1 LNRCW
6 FTREAGPHCQSQAA
20 KKLEEV
26 NLQSVFPLFSWPE
39 LHSVQFARP
48 QSLYLFVPTALI
60 LVYWLWCTGS
70 VRRVGAPVL
79 RAVVLSLLILALAEP
94 RTITRSEGTT
104 RPVLIDASASIT
116 PAMRDYTL
124 TLLRDRLKYH
134 PPDPAI
140 IFGGSPVED
149 QFGNAA
155 SILSESAGCVQCAP
169 AVTNLEAALEKIAA
183 NPAARGGNVVLVTDG
198 WQNRGDAASAIGQL
212 RAAGIQ
218 LDIFTPPGAEAVPN
232 VSMSELNLPPALEK
246 AEPFFLSVTMTNL
259 NPSPAAG
266 TISLYRNG
274 ELVDRRAVTL
284 PPGQSR
290 YDFPVR
296 AEESGLIS
304 YRAEF
309 KAANP
314 ALNIYKEDDALQ
326 GWVGIGA
333 QRKMLILTDS
343 ARDANYLTSVV
354 RRMGFQPSVV
364 TLNGREFAGNPK
376 GYDAVILDN
385 VSRNRLSPAAEN
397 ALVQY
402 VTGGGAL
409 AMVGGDQ
416 SFGLGGYENGAIARI
431 MPVVMKPPQH
441 QMRTRALV
449 LIIDK
454 SGSMGR
460 HDKLVYAKM
469 AAQTVL
475 KTLKDTDL
483 VSVIGFDVQ
492 PFVVVPL
499 EPLSQVRPYFAQ
511 LVDRLKAQG
520 RTYLLPA
527 MEEAARTLAQSG
539 AAIKHVVILTDG
551 ETGGTPEMYYDL
563 VSTVHHQEGSTIS
576 TIAIGREAN
585 LPLLQAISKYG
596 GGGFYQT
603 DAPENLPELFV
614 EDVQQRS
621 ADTTMVEKEFIPY
634 GVKPDPVLR
643 ELAGRQLPALKGFVS
658 TDIKPGADLSLFVS
672 TNGHRSPIIASWKA
686 GAGKTLAVTTDASG
700 RWSSLWVQDGVFGPL
715 WDRLLSWLAP
725 HNPVQQ
731 NFGVALGYRSGRI
744 QVNLT
749 DYSPDSAIS
758 NTPVN
763 AAVTAPDGTRYSFA
777 MSHEAP
783 GELSGSIEA
792 PRAGTYN
799 IELTS
804 PHAADHSFP
813 PLAYTVSPAV
823 YAEVPRPIP
832 NYGLLEYLASATGGK
847 LNPTAN
853 RIGLTRAKFEQTTS
867 LSPWLMLCGMILVI
881 AEALVRRLTF

>member
-1 LNRCW
+1 VRIW
-6 FTREAGPHCQSQAA
+6 AD
-20 KKLEEV
+20 V
-26 NLQSVFPLFSWPE
+26 NLQSVFSPFT
-39 LHSVQFARP
+39 LHQLSSVQFARP
-48 QSLYLFVPTALI
+48 QALYLFAPIVAI
-60 LVYWLWCTGS
+60 LLYWLWQAGGH
-70 VRRVGAPVL
+70 RAAAPLL
-79 RAVVLSLLILALAEP
+79 RAIMLTVLVLALAEP
-94 RTITRSEGTT
+94 QTIDHSEGTT

-116 PAMRDYTL
+116 PAMRTYIIA
-124 TLLRDRLKYH
+124 LLRDRLNYH
-134 PPDPAI
+134 APDPSLV
-140 IFGGSPVED
+140 FGGTTVEHS
-149 QFGNAA
+149 FGDAA
-155 SILSESAGCVQCAP
+155 SILSHSTGCLECAP
-169 AVTNLEAALEKIAA
+169 AATNLEAALERIAA
-183 NPAARGGNVVLVTDG
+183 DPAARGGKVVLVTDG
-198 WQNRGDAASAIGQL
+198 WQNRGDAANALGPL

-232 VSMSELNLPPALEK
+232 VSMTELNLPSALEK
-246 AEPFFLSVTMTNL
+246 AEAFSLSVTMTNL

-274 ELVDRRAVTL
+274 GLADRRMVTL
-284 PPGQSR
+284 APGQSR

-296 AEESGLIS
+296 AEESGLVS

-309 KAANP
+309 KPANP
-314 ALNIYKEDDALQ
+314 ALDIYQEDDSLQ

-333 QRKMLILTDS
+333 QRKILILSDS
-343 ARDANYLTSVV
+343 ARGANYLTSVV
-354 RRMGFQPSVV
+354 RRTGFQPS
-364 TLNGREFAGNPK
+364 TMILNGREYAGNPQ
-376 GYDAVILDN
+376 GYDAVILNN
-385 VSRNRLSPAAEN
+385 VPRNQLAPEAQN

-402 VTGGGAL
+402 VTAGGAL

-416 SFGLGGYENGAIARI
+416 SFGLGGYENSPIARI

-441 QMRTRALV
+441 HMRARALV

-460 HDKLVYAKM
+460 HDKLTYAKM

-475 KTLKDTDL
+475 KTLKDGDL
-483 VSVIGFDVQ
+483 VCVIGFDVQ

-499 EPLSQVRPYFAQ
+499 EPLEQVRPYFDQ

-527 MEEAARTLAQSG
+527 LEEAARTLAQSG
-539 AAIKHVVILTDG
+539 AGIKHVVILTDG

-563 VSTVHHQEGSTIS
+563 VSTMHHQAGSTIS
-576 TIAIGREAN
+576 TIAVGREAN

-603 DAPENLPELFV
+603 DSPENLPELFV

-621 ADTTMVEKEFIPY
+621 ADTTMVEKEFVPFS
-634 GVKPDPVLR
+634 VRPDPVLR

-658 TDIKPGADLSLFVS
+658 TALKPGADLSLFVNS
-672 TNGHRSPIIASWKA
+672 NGQRDPIIASWKA

-700 RWSSLWVQDGVFGPL
+700 RWSSLWVQDGVFEPL
-715 WDRLLSWLAP
+715 WDRLLGWMAP
-725 HNPVQQ
+725 HNPAAQ

-749 DYSPDSAIS
+749 DYSPNSSIS
-758 NTPVN
+758 NAPVT
-763 AAVTAPDGTRYSFA
+763 AMVTAPDGAKYSIA
-777 MSHEAP
+777 LSREAP

-799 IELTS
+799 IDLAA
-804 PHAADHSFP
+804 PHSTDQSFP

-823 YAEVPRPIP
+823 YAEVPRPAP
-832 NYGLLEYLASATGGK
+832 NYTLLEHLSSATGGK
-847 LNPTAN
+847 LNPASSEVSLS
-853 RIGLTRAKFEQTTS
+853 RPKFEQTTS
-867 LSPWLMLCGMILVI
+867 LSPWLMLCGMVLLIV
-881 AEALVRRLTF
+881 EALVRRLTF

>member
-1 LNRCW
+1 L
-6 FTREAGPHCQSQAA
+6 QAA
-20 KKLEEV
+20 ENLPDV
-26 NLQSVFPLFSWPE
+26 NLQSVFHPFTLSQFS
-39 LHSVQFARP
+39 SVQFARP
-48 QSLYLFVPTALI
+48 QAFYLFAPAGLI
-60 LVYWLWCTGS
+60 LIYWLWRAGL
-70 VRRVGAPVL
+70 RRTGAPVL
-79 RAVVLSLLILALAEP
+79 RAIALSAFVLALAEP
-94 RTITRSEGTT
+94 LTVIHSEGTT

-116 PAMRDYTL
+116 PAMRTDIIA
-124 TLLRDRLKYH
+124 LLRNRLNYH
-134 PPDPAI
+134 PHDPALL
-140 IFGGSPVED
+140 FGGVPVEGR
-149 QFGNAA
+149 FGDAE
-155 SILSESAGCVQCAP
+155 SILSHTTGCLPCAP
-169 AVTNLEAALEKIAA
+169 DATNLEAALEKIAA
-183 NPAARGGNVVLVTDG
+183 DAAARGGNVVVVTDG
-198 WQNRGDAASAIGQL
+198 WQNRGDTANALGPL
-212 RAAGIQ
+212 RAAGIR

-232 VSMSELNLPPALEK
+232 ISMTELNLPPALEK
-246 AEPFFLSVTMTNL
+246 AEPFSLSLTMTNL

-274 ELVDRRAVTL
+274 GLADRRAVTL
-284 PPGQSR
+284 APGQSR

-309 KAANP
+309 DPANP
-314 ALNIYKEDDALQ
+314 SSDIYREDDSLQ

-333 QRKMLILTDS
+333 QRKILILADS
-343 ARDANYLTSVV
+343 VRDVNYLTSVV
-354 RRMGFQPSVV
+354 RRSGFQPSTVI
-364 TLNGREFAGNPK
+364 LNGREYAGIPQ
-376 GYDAVILDN
+376 GYDAVILSN
-385 VSRNRLSPAAEN
+385 VPSKKLAPAAQN

-402 VTGGGAL
+402 VTGGGTL

-416 SFGLGGYENGAIARI
+416 SFGLGGYENSPIAKI

-441 QMRTRALV
+441 HVRTRALI

-460 HDKLVYAKM
+460 HEKLTYAKM

-475 KTLKDTDL
+475 KTLKDGDL

-499 EPLSQVRPYFAQ
+499 EPLQQVRPYFDQ

-527 MEEAARTLAQSG
+527 LEEAARTLAQSG
-539 AAIKHVVILTDG
+539 ANVKHVVILTDG

-563 VSTVHHQEGSTIS
+563 VSTMHHQAGSTIS

-603 DAPENLPELFV
+603 DSPENLPELFV
-614 EDVQQRS
+614 EDVQQRGT
-621 ADTTMVEKEFIPY
+621 DTTMVEKEFVPY
-634 GVKPDPVLR
+634 SVRPDPVLG

-658 TDIKPGADLSLFVS
+658 TTLKPGADLSLFVNS
-672 TNGHRSPIIASWKA
+672 NGQRDPIIASWKA

-700 RWSSLWVQDGVFGPL
+700 RWSSLWVEDGVFEPL
-715 WDRLLSWLAP
+715 WDRLLGWMAP
-725 HNPVQQ
+725 HNRAAQ

-749 DYSPDSAIS
+749 DYSPNSALS
-758 NTPVN
+758 NAPVN
-763 AAVTAPDGTRYSFA
+763 AMVTAPDGAKYSIVL
-777 MSHEAP
+777 SREAP

-799 IELTS
+799 IDLQA
-804 PHAADHSFP
+804 PHATDQTFP
-813 PLAYTVSPAV
+813 PLAYTVSAAA
-823 YAEVPRPIP
+823 YAEVPRPAP
-832 NYGLLEYLASATGGK
+832 NYTLLEHLAAATGGK
-847 LNPTAN
+847 LNPAPGEVSLS
-853 RIGLTRAKFEQTTS
+853 RPKFEQTTS